1 MKNIAM
7 DVLSWEKFLNETSKE
22 KSYPPKKIDLY
33 NRLVAHTDNF
43 FVIAAI
49 GAFVPGY
56 LMIITKELLPSFSLI
71 KDKNLEELNL
81 LIKCTSDIF
90 K

>member
-49 GAFVPGY
+49 YDIVTIGSKVNVSEIILSVNHSESMSNFSIFV
-56 LMIITKELLPSFSLI
+56 T
-71 KDKNLEELNL
+71 
-81 LIKCTSDIF
+81 
-90 K
+90 

>member
-1 MKNIAM
+1 MKNITM

-43 FVIAAI
+43 
-49 GAFVPGY
+49 
-56 LMIITKELLPSFSLI
+56 LLLQQ
-71 KDKNLEELNL
+71 LEHLFL
-81 LIKCTSDIF
+81 DI
-90 K
+90 